1 MLLDNALNLCDD
13 DLALYCYEWMITFD
27 REIDRIWRRKWTL
40 STWVFVITRYAG
52 LLDVILQQLPAIN
65 LTVSE
70 LLRTRCLPRLM
81 FKDSPGVSMV
91 YPILNIRC

>member
-1 MLLDNALNLCDD
+1 
-13 DLALYCYEWMITFD
+13 MITFD

-52 LLDVILQQLPAIN
+52 LLDVILQQLPAMN

-70 LLRTRCLPRLM
+70 LLHTRCLPRLM